1 MGKEKLNLKMAP
13 FLEEIFLMILLKN
26 KEKSISLIKI
36 NIKESFMKAKNMGKE
51 NTYLQMGIFIKV
63 SGKMIVHV
71 EWER

>member
-1 MGKEKLNLKMAP
+1 MVKEKLNLKMAH

-26 KEKSISLIKI
+26 KEKSISLTKI

-71 EWER
+71 EWEQ